1 MQSFQSLA
9 AEPGAPLRRQAANGR
24 DAMHWLG
31 QAGVKLSDARQTAI
45 SANTRMD
52 AAWDAVLM
60 ACLAV
65 ACAEGWRAT
74 SDKGHHEV
82 VLEGTAQ
89 AIGLSQ
95 SRLDELDTLRDWR
108 NRKYRAGFSVETG
121 ELEEALA
128 WVSPFL
134 DDVAAWFRRRHA
146 ALVKQ
151 GLADPVSAAR
161 SGWPP
166 PRA

>member
-1 MQSFQSLA
+1 MRSFRTLA
-9 AEPGAPLRRQAANGR
+9 AEPGAPLKPQPANGR
-24 DAMHWLG
+24 DAMHWLR
-31 QAGVKLSDARQTAI
+31 QASVKLTDAQQTVI

-65 ACAEGWRAT
+65 TCAEGWRAT
-74 SDKGHHEV
+74 SDKGHHQV
-82 VLEGTAQ
+82 ALEGTAA

-108 NRKYRAGFSVETG
+108 NRKYRAGFNVEPEELG
-121 ELEEALA
+121 EAIA
-128 WVSPFL
+128 WVTPFL
-134 DDVAAWFRRRHA
+134 DDVGRWFKRERA

-151 GLADPVSAAR
+151 GLAP
-161 SGWPP
+161 
-166 PRA
+166 

>member
-1 MQSFQSLA
+1 MHRTSCKVRGSLWWGALKMLSFQELA
-9 AEPGAPLRRQAANGR
+9 AEPGAPLKRQPANGR
-24 DAMHWLG
+24 DAVHWLK
-31 QAGVKLSDARQTAI
+31 QASVKLADAKQTVI

-74 SDKGHHEV
+74 SDKGHHQV
-82 VLEGTAQ
+82 VLEGTAA

-108 NRKYRAGFSVETG
+108 NRKYRAGFNVETK
-121 ELEEALA
+121 ELEL
-128 WVSPFL
+128 SL
-134 DDVAAWFRRRHA
+134 IHI
-146 ALVKQ
+146 
-151 GLADPVSAAR
+151 
-161 SGWPP
+161 
-166 PRA
+166 

>member
-1 MQSFQSLA
+1 MLSFQELA
-9 AEPGAPLRRQAANGR
+9 AEPGAPLKRQAANGR
-24 DAMHWLG
+24 DAMHWLQ
-31 QAGVKLSDARQTAI
+31 QATVKLADARQTVI

-74 SDKGHHEV
+74 SDKGHHQV
-82 VLEGTAQ
+82 VLEGTA
-89 AIGLSQ
+89 AALGLAQ

-108 NRKYRAGFSVETG
+108 NRKYRAGFNVEA
-121 ELEEALA
+121 EELAEAIAWVEPFLEE
-128 WVSPFL
+128 VGR
-134 DDVAAWFRRRHA
+134 WFKREKA

-151 GLADPVSAAR
+151 GLAP
-161 SGWPP
+161 
-166 PRA
+166 

>member
-1 MQSFQSLA
+1 MRSFQTLA
-9 AEPGAPLRRQAANGR
+9 AEPGAPLKRQPANGR
-24 DAMHWLG
+24 DAVHWLR
-31 QAGVKLSDARQTAI
+31 QASVKLTDARQTVI

-74 SDKGHHEV
+74 SDKGHHQV
-82 VLEGTAQ
+82 VLEGTASVVGLTQ
-89 AIGLSQ
+89 A
-95 SRLDELDTLRDWR
+95 RMDELDTLRDWR
-108 NRKYRAGFSVETG
+108 NRKYRAGFTVEPE
-121 ELEEALA
+121 ELVEALA

-134 DDVAAWFRRRHA
+134 DDVGDWFKKEKA

-151 GLADPVSAAR
+151 GLTP
-161 SGWPP
+161 
-166 PRA
+166 

>member
-1 MQSFQSLA
+1 MLSFQELA
-9 AEPGAPLRRQAANGR
+9 AEPGAPLKRQPANGR
-24 DAMHWLG
+24 DAVHWLK
-31 QAGVKLSDARQTAI
+31 QASVKLADAKQTVI

-74 SDKGHHEV
+74 SDKGHHQV
-82 VLEGTAQ
+82 VLEGTAA

-108 NRKYRAGFSVETG
+108 NRKYRAGFNVETM
-121 ELEEALA
+121 ELEEAIA

-134 DDVAAWFRRRHA
+134 DDVAAWFKRQQA
-146 ALVKQ
+146 SLIKQ
-151 GLADPVSAAR
+151 GLDR
-161 SGWPP
+161 
-166 PRA
+166 

>member
-1 MQSFQSLA
+1 MLSFQELA
-9 AEPGAPLRRQAANGR
+9 AEPGAPLKRQPANGR
-24 DAMHWLG
+24 DAVHWLR
-31 QAGVKLSDARQTAI
+31 QASVKLADAQQSVI

-74 SDKGHHEV
+74 SDKGHHQV
-82 VLEGTAQ
+82 VLEGTAA

-95 SRLDELDTLRDWR
+95 FRLDELDTLRDWR
-108 NRKYRAGFSVETG
+108 NRKYRAGFKVEPE
-121 ELEEALA
+121 ELVEAIA
-128 WVSPFL
+128 WVAPFL
-134 DDVAAWFRRRHA
+134 DEVGRWFQGQHA

-151 GLADPVSAAR
+151 GLAP
-161 SGWPP
+161 
-166 PRA
+166 

>member
-1 MQSFQSLA
+1 MLSFQELA
-9 AEPGAPLRRQAANGR
+9 AEPGAPLKRQAANGR
-24 DAMHWLG
+24 DAVHWLQ
-31 QAGVKLSDARQTAI
+31 QATVKLADARQTVI

-74 SDKGHHEV
+74 SDKGHHQV
-82 VLEGTAQ
+82 VLEGTA
-89 AIGLSQ
+89 AALGLAQ

-108 NRKYRAGFSVETG
+108 NRKYRAGFNVEA
-121 ELEEALA
+121 EELAEAIAWVEPFLEE
-128 WVSPFL
+128 VGR
-134 DDVAAWFRRRHA
+134 WFKREKA

-151 GLADPVSAAR
+151 GLAP
-161 SGWPP
+161 
-166 PRA
+166 

>member
-1 MQSFQSLA
+1 MLSFQELA
-9 AEPGAPLRRQAANGR
+9 AEPGAPLKRQPANGR
-24 DAMHWLG
+24 DAVHWLK
-31 QAGVKLSDARQTAI
+31 QASVKLTDAKQPVI

-74 SDKGHHEV
+74 SDKGHHQV
-82 VLEGTAQ
+82 VLEGAAA

-108 NRKYRAGFSVETG
+108 NRKYRAGFNVETK
-121 ELEEALA
+121 ELEEAIA

-134 DDVAAWFRRRHA
+134 DDVAAWFKRQQA
-146 ALVKQ
+146 ALIKQ
-151 GLADPVSAAR
+151 GLAR
-161 SGWPP
+161 
-166 PRA
+166 

>member
-1 MQSFQSLA
+1 MRSFQTLA
-9 AEPGAPLRRQAANGR
+9 AEPGAPLKRQPANGR
-24 DAMHWLG
+24 DAMHWLQ
-31 QAGVKLSDARQTAI
+31 QASVKLTDAQQTVI

-74 SDKGHHEV
+74 SDKGHHQV
-82 VLEGTAQ
+82 ALEGTA
-89 AIGLSQ
+89 AAMGLLQ

-108 NRKYRAGFSVETG
+108 NRKYRAGFSVEPR
-121 ELEEALA
+121 ELEEAIA

-134 DDVAAWFRRRHA
+134 DDVGRWFKREKA

-151 GLADPVSAAR
+151 GLTP
-161 SGWPP
+161 
-166 PRA
+166 

>member
-1 MQSFQSLA
+1 MLSFQELA
-9 AEPGAPLRRQAANGR
+9 AEPGAPLKRQPANGR
-24 DAMHWLG
+24 DAVHWLK
-31 QAGVKLSDARQTAI
+31 QASVKLADAKQTVI

-74 SDKGHHEV
+74 SDKGHHQV
-82 VLEGTAQ
+82 VLEGTAA

-108 NRKYRAGFSVETG
+108 NRKYRAGFNVETMD
-121 ELEEALA
+121 LEEAIA

-134 DDVAAWFRRRHA
+134 DDVAAWFKRQQA
-146 ALVKQ
+146 ALIKQ
-151 GLADPVSAAR
+151 GLDR
-161 SGWPP
+161 
-166 PRA
+166 

>member
-1 MQSFQSLA
+1 MK
-9 AEPGAPLRRQAANGR
+9 RQPANGR
-24 DAMHWLG
+24 DAVHWLK
-31 QAGVKLSDARQTAI
+31 QASVKLADAKQTVI

-74 SDKGHHEV
+74 SDKGHHQV
-82 VLEGTAQ
+82 VLEGTAA

-108 NRKYRAGFSVETG
+108 NRKYRAGFNVETM
-121 ELEEALA
+121 ELEEAIA

-134 DDVAAWFRRRHA
+134 DDVAAWFKRQQA
-146 ALVKQ
+146 ALIKQ
-151 GLADPVSAAR
+151 GLDR
-161 SGWPP
+161 
-166 PRA
+166 

>member
-1 MQSFQSLA
+1 MLSFQELA
-9 AEPGAPLRRQAANGR
+9 AEPGAPLKRQPANGR
-24 DAMHWLG
+24 DAVHWLK
-31 QAGVKLSDARQTAI
+31 QASVKLADAKQTVI

-74 SDKGHHEV
+74 SDKGHHQV
-82 VLEGTAQ
+82 VLEGTAA

-95 SRLDELDTLRDWR
+95 SRLDELDTLRDRR
-108 NRKYRAGFSVETG
+108 NRKYRAGFNVETM
-121 ELEEALA
+121 ELEEAIA

-134 DDVAAWFRRRHA
+134 DDVAAWFKRQQA
-146 ALVKQ
+146 ALIKQ
-151 GLADPVSAAR
+151 GLDR
-161 SGWPP
+161 
-166 PRA
+166 

>member
-1 MQSFQSLA
+1 MLSFQELA
-9 AEPGAPLRRQAANGR
+9 AEPGAPLKRQPANGR
-24 DAMHWLG
+24 DAVHWLK
-31 QAGVKLSDARQTAI
+31 QASVKLADAKQTVI

-65 ACAEGWRAT
+65 AFAEGWRAT
-74 SDKGHHEV
+74 SDKGHHQV
-82 VLEGTAQ
+82 VLEGTAA

-108 NRKYRAGFSVETG
+108 NRKYRAGFNVETM
-121 ELEEALA
+121 ELEEAIA

-134 DDVAAWFRRRHA
+134 DDVAAWFKRQQA
-146 ALVKQ
+146 ALIKQ
-151 GLADPVSAAR
+151 GLDR
-161 SGWPP
+161 
-166 PRA
+166 